1 MITSPLNQTFQ
12 DMIRPRLRDQSLS
25 DPRPDK
31 PGECIDLTDE
41 YDNL

>member
-1 MITSPLNQTFQ
+1 
-12 DMIRPRLRDQSLS
+12 LRDQSLS

-31 PGECIDLTDE
+31 PDECIDLTDE